1 MSEPDNINTEQKVE
15 KSAGDVGIIPSEAEP
30 SVTVQPMSEPNI
42 TGESAVDKLALS
54 MFVSGLR
61 IFSDSIH

>member
-15 KSAGDVGIIPSEAEP
+15 KSASDVVIIPSEAEP
-30 SVTVQPMSEPNI
+30 SVTEQPMSEPNI
-42 TGESAVDKLALS
+42 TGESAVGKLALS